1 MRHPKPT
8 RSQNVGRVIR
18 KAAKILE
25 DREWGQGTDIQTS
38 TDGIYRMCTRGVI
51 NFAILGVTQ
60 MHSARILTLKKQSNL
75 IELAWDSVTAFSNWL
90 KENRYGPD
98 TVFWNDAKGRTKE
111 EVIAYLNKFADEKD
125 PQCL

>member
-8 RSQNVGRVIR
+8 EAQQVGRVVR

-25 DREWGQGTDIQTS
+25 DREWGQGTDLRNSNGVYQL
-38 TDGIYRMCTRGVI
+38 CTRGAI

-60 MHSARILTLKKQSNL
+60 MHAARMLTRKKQSNL
-75 IELAWDSVTAFSNWL
+75 VELAWDSVTAFSNWL
-90 KENRYGPD
+90 RENGYGRD
-98 TVFWNDAKGRTKE
+98 TVSWNDAKGRTKE

-125 PQCL
+125 PQK